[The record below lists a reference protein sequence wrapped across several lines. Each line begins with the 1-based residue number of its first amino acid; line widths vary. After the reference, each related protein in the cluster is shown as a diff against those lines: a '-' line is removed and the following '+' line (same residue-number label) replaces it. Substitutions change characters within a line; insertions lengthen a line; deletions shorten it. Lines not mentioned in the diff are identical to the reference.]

1 VPIIVTRMPTTPH
14 LSRNFKL
21 AAIASLPSRLRR
33 IKSKCYAWE
42 IMLCLCDTSLSRT
55 KFRAAYLLPIAWT
68 ASLVPVFEPGLVRA
82 EINNAGALAPC
93 LLAAVDQTARPRS
106 CEEARPHGAQSAV
119 PAAPSAGTWR
129 LVRTPNPRGG
139 PDAVSVMQTAD
150 AARSDIDLVGLTL
163 RCSDT
168 GFDVLVVFLKP
179 FPPRTHPKV
188 ELTTGSA
195 TVQLEATV
203 IPPGAAILL
212 PAEAATMVKGSWQSS
227 LELAIEVRDDGNT
240 TRGVISLV
248 GLGPALSLLASNC
261 TSR

>member
-1 VPIIVTRMPTTPH
+1 MLSICDVPMG
-14 LSRNFKL
+14 
-21 AAIASLPSRLRR
+21 
-33 IKSKCYAWE
+33 
-42 IMLCLCDTSLSRT
+42 RT
-55 KFRAAYLLPIAWT
+55 EFRAAYLLPIAWM
-68 ASLVPVFEPGLVRA
+68 AFLVPVFEPGLVRA

-93 LLAAVDQTARPRS
+93 LFAADQAARLPFFEDARPY
-106 CEEARPHGAQSAV
+106 GAQSAV
-119 PAAPSAGTWR
+119 PAPPSAGTWR

-168 GFDVLVVFLKP
+168 GFDVLVVLLKP

-212 PAEAATMVKGSWQSS
+212 PAEAATMAKGSWQSS
-227 LELAIEVRDDGNT
+227 LELAIEVKDDGNR
-240 TRGVISLV
+240 TRGAISLV
-248 GLGPALSLLASNC
+248 GLGPALSLLTSNC
-261 TSR
+261 PSR

>member
-1 VPIIVTRMPTTPH
+1 
-14 LSRNFKL
+14 
-21 AAIASLPSRLRR
+21 
-33 IKSKCYAWE
+33 
-42 IMLCLCDTSLSRT
+42 MLFICDTPLGRT
-55 KFRAAYLLPIAWT
+55 EFRAAYLLPIAWM
-68 ASLVPVFEPGLVRA
+68 ASLVSVFEPGLVRA

-93 LLAAVDQTARPRS
+93 LSATADQAAGLRSFEDARPYQ
-106 CEEARPHGAQSAV
+106 AQSAV
-119 PAAPSAGTWR
+119 PAPTSAGTWR

-139 PDAVSVMQTAD
+139 PDAVSIMQTAD

-168 GFDVLVVFLKP
+168 GFDVIVVSLKA

-188 ELTTGSA
+188 ELTTGGA
-195 TVQLEATV
+195 TVHLEATV
-203 IPPGAAILL
+203 IPPGAAISL

-261 TSR
+261 ISR